1 MNIAM
6 NRIMKEFKEVVANE
20 MVRRLGLIDTV
31 IERLFSH
38 FRMELYYTYQRVT

>member
-20 MVRRLGLIDTV
+20 AVRIFLIK
-31 IERLFSH
+31 RFFS
-38 FRMELYYTYQRVT
+38 FILISFFVF

>member
-20 MVRRLGLIDTV
+20 SVRNPLLIYLISKIFIL
-31 IERLFSH
+31 IEWN
-38 FRMELYYTYQRVT
+38 

>member
-20 MVRRLGLIDTV
+20 SVRNTLFIYFISKIFILI
-31 IERLFSH
+31 EWN
-38 FRMELYYTYQRVT
+38 

>member
-20 MVRRLGLIDTV
+20 GVSEFCLDEID
-31 IERLFSH
+31 IFRFR
-38 FRMELYYTYQRVT
+38 FRMELSYKCPKEK

>member
-20 MVRRLGLIDTV
+20 SVRKLTFDIYIFNV
-31 IERLFSH
+31 
-38 FRMELYYTYQRVT
+38 

>member
-20 MVRRLGLIDTV
+20 SVRK
-31 IERLFSH
+31 LFLVFFSIGNL
-38 FRMELYYTYQRVT
+38 FYLSEWN